1 MVDVDAV
8 VDKIVRV
15 YSKYIDEELDLYMG
29 NRYLL
34 VAIENLI
41 HEYRAGFLSRDELE
55 AIARN
60 LRDKIV
66 EGPGSANPF
75 VMEVLGIIEEGAS
88 QENISEALELSK
100 RLFKEDRFDKIE
112 V

>member
-1 MVDVDAV
+1 MSRVEEV

-15 YSKYIDEELDLYMG
+15 YSMYVDDKLDLYMG

-41 HEYRAGFLSRDELE
+41 HEHIAGLINADELKE
-55 AIARN
+55 IAMK
-60 LRDKIV
+60 LRDKII

-75 VMEVLGIIEEGAS
+75 VMEVLGILEEEVS
-88 QENISEALELSK
+88 EENIREALELSK